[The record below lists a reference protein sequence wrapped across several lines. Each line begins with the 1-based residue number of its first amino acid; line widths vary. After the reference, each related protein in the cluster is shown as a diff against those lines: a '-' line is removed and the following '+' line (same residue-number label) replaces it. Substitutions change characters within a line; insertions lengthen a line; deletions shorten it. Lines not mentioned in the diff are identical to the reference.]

1 MNKVFLTRPASGLIL
16 TFFLILFGSSYS
28 ALAQSPDPAR
38 LQQFEEAILRGEDY
52 LQAKEYAK
60 AKAEY
65 EKALSIDPSAQFPKD
80 KLAQIR
86 KFYTDPEDEARYAAA
101 VENGNRLMVTKDYEA
116 AREQFSIAINIKPED
131 KVTRD
136 KLAEAGKLALERQEM
151 LKQYEKTVSEA
162 DQIYASGDLSSAR
175 DKYTE
180 ATVLNPEENHP
191 KQRIRDIDG
200 KLSAEKAK
208 QESYDKLL
216 TEADEAYMNRD
227 FTTAKL
233 KYEQALRIKPAE
245 NYPKSMLSRVAEGM
259 TQQKDALA
267 KYQTLIASA
276 DRLFQAGDY
285 ETALTAYQQA
295 SGIMSAEEYPKTRI
309 AEING
314 RLQQQKE
321 LEENYNE
328 AITRGD
334 ALILEKKY
342 EEARTFYQQA
352 ASLKPS
358 EVYPKQKIEE
368 IAGLTAALKEAEI
381 NQSYQ
386 EAISKADNFF
396 TIPDYP
402 SALDA
407 YGQAKRIKPAE
418 NYPDQ
423 QISRIN
429 DILAKEKA
437 DQQAYNNVIAEGD
450 QLFNAGN
457 YTGAKE
463 KYNQALNIKPG
474 EAYPASQISKA
485 DQQLALQKEKDDLYL
500 KTVNEADRFYAEKNI
515 DNALDE
521 YNKAAQLKPD
531 EGYPKEQIA
540 KLQTELNN
548 LRSAEEKY
556 NNFIAEG
563 DRYFEGDNLESAAN
577 AYNNALS
584 IRPGEKYP
592 SERIA
597 RIGQEMENQRI
608 QRENY
613 AAEIAAA
620 DQLFSDGKY
629 DEARTTYTRAG
640 GILPGEN
647 YPAAQIAKIEKIIR
661 EQESLEESYAAYI
674 SEGDAAFA
682 NKNYQAATTAYQ
694 QALKLKPGEKY
705 PTERIALAGKEL
717 EAANQLSAG
726 YQKAI
731 AEGDVLFNSGSLREA
746 RDKYAEALDLQPGET
761 YPASQIERIAQMQA
775 EQLANEQKFSK
786 AIEDGDRLF
795 SAGEYRQAQTHYNA
809 ALMIKQDAAHP
820 AGRIAEIAKILG
832 EQEATD
838 KQYADAIQLGDNM
851 LSQNKLDEAAS
862 AYLQAGQLKPSEIYP
877 GSQLEL
883 IEGRREAE
891 KALNENYANAII
903 TADAAFE
910 SKDYSQALTSYRKA
924 LELKPGNEYPSAKI
938 REINGIQEEQKM
950 LADREY
956 YEAIRQADQLFSEE
970 DYTSAVKFYENA
982 SALKP
987 GEKHPQDRI
996 LAIRTILQERTL
1008 NQLAT
1013 YNKHIMNAD
1022 RLYQDKI
1029 FDQAID
1035 AYLAASIARPDES
1048 YPGEMIGK
1056 IRKYLEDHAMVDLI
1070 SDPTVIDADT
1080 EKKFSF
1086 NPIEMRLRK
1095 NNYVSIKGRK
1105 TSEADPK
1112 VYVNYGKGNQKNGG
1126 IVIRSITT
1134 EENGDYLVRVSIQDK
1149 WYREDNNWIAIY
1161 AEGGSIEISKM
1172 QIAQGD

>member
-1 MNKVFLTRPASGLIL
+1 MIKYFSIRILSAFLLICSL
-16 TFFLILFGSSYS
+16 FLGCGINAY
-28 ALAQSPDPAR
+28 AQSIDPAR
-38 LQQFEEAILRGEDY
+38 LQQFEEAILRGEEF
-52 LQAKEYAK
+52 LQAKDYAR

-65 EKALSIDPSAQFPKD
+65 QKALNIDPSAKFPKD

-86 KFYTDPEDEARYAAA
+86 KVYTDPEDEVRFTNA
-101 VENGNRLMVTKDYEA
+101 VEQGNRLMLAKNFDAAKD
-116 AREQFSIAINIKPED
+116 QFSIAVNIKPED
-131 KVTRD
+131 KTIRD
-136 KLAEAGKLALERQEM
+136 KLAEAERLAKERQEM
-151 LKQYEKTVSEA
+151 VNQYEKIVAEA
-162 DQIYASGDLSSAR
+162 DKLYTSGNLQAAREKYAEASA
-175 DKYTE
+175 
-180 ATVLNPEENHP
+180 LNPEENHP
-191 KQRIRDIDG
+191 KQRIRDIDNN
-200 KLSAEKAK
+200 LASEKAK
-208 QESYDKLL
+208 QELYEKLL

-233 KYEQALRIKPAE
+233 KYEQALKIKPAD

-295 SGIMSAEEYPKTRI
+295 SGIMSSEEYPKTRI

-314 RLQQQKE
+314 ILQQQKE
-321 LEENYNE
+321 LEENYND

-342 EEARTFYQQA
+342 EEARAIFQQA
-352 ASLKPS
+352 ATLKPT
-358 EVYPKQKIEE
+358 ETYPKQKIEE

-407 YGQAKRIKPAE
+407 YGQAKKIKPAE

-429 DILAKEKA
+429 DILTKEKA
-437 DQQAYNNVIAEGD
+437 DQQAYSNVIAEGD

-500 KTVNEADRFYAEKNI
+500 KTVSEADRLYAEKNVN
-515 DNALDE
+515 NALTE
-521 YNKAAQLKPD
+521 YNKAALLKP
-531 EGYPKEQIA
+531 EEVYPKEQIA
-540 KLQTELNN
+540 KLQTELDN

-556 NNFIAEG
+556 KNYIAEG
-563 DRYFEGDNLESAAN
+563 DRLYDNRDLQNSAN
-577 AYNNALS
+577 AYNNALA

-613 AAEIAAA
+613 STEIAKA
-620 DQLFSDGKY
+620 DQMFSDGKY
-629 DEARTTYTRAG
+629 EEARTTYTRAA

-647 YPAAQIAKIEKIIR
+647 YPPEQIAKIEKIIR
-661 EQESLEESYAAYI
+661 DRESLEENYAAYI

-682 NKNYQAATTAYQ
+682 NKQYQAARSSYQ
-694 QALKLKPGEKY
+694 QALMLKPGEKY
-705 PTERIALAGKEL
+705 PTDRIALTDKEL
-717 EAANQLSAG
+717 ETAMQLSAG

-731 AEGDVLFNSGSLREA
+731 AEGDILFNSGSLGEA
-746 RDKYAEALDLQPGET
+746 RDKYAGALKLQPGET
-761 YPASQIERIAQMQA
+761 YPAIQIERIAQMQA

-862 AYLQAGQLKPSEIYP
+862 AYLQAGQLKPSETYP

-910 SKDYSQALTSYRKA
+910 SKDYSQALASYRKA
-924 LELKPGNEYPSAKI
+924 LELKPGSEYPSAKI

-1013 YNKHIMNAD
+1013 YNKHIINAD

-1035 AYLAASIARPDES
+1035 AYLAASIARPDET

-1070 SDPTVIDADT
+1070 SDPTIIDADT
-1080 EKKFSF
+1080 EKRFSF

>member
-1 MNKVFLTRPASGLIL
+1 MIKYFSTRPLSVFLLACSL
-16 TFFLILFGSSYS
+16 FLGYGIE
-28 ALAQSPDPAR
+28 ANAQSIDPAR
-38 LQQFEEAILRGEDY
+38 LQQFEEAILRGEEF
-52 LQAKEYAK
+52 LQAKDYAR

-65 EKALSIDPSAQFPKD
+65 QKALSIDPSAKFPKD

-86 KFYTDPEDEARYAAA
+86 KFYTDPEDEARFSNA
-101 VENGNRLMVTKDYEA
+101 VEQGNRLLLAKNFEA
-116 AREQFSIAINIKPED
+116 ARDQFSIAVNIKPED
-131 KVTRD
+131 KSSRD
-136 KLAEAGKLALERQEM
+136 KLAEAERLARERQEM
-151 LKQYEKTVSEA
+151 VNQFEKIVAEA
-162 DQIYASGDLSSAR
+162 DKLYTSGNMQAAR
-175 DKYTE
+175 DKYAE
-180 ATVLNPEENHP
+180 ASALIPEQSLP
-191 KQRIRDIDG
+191 QQRIRDIDG
-200 KLSAEKAK
+200 KLASEKAK
-208 QESYDKLL
+208 QDSYDNLL
-216 TEADEAYMNRD
+216 TEADEAYMNRN
-227 FTTAKL
+227 FVTAKL
-233 KYEQALRIKPAE
+233 KYEQALKIKPSE
-245 NYPKSMLSRVAEGM
+245 NYPKSMLSRVAEGL

-267 KYQTLIASA
+267 NYQTVIASA
-276 DRLFQAGDY
+276 DRLFQTGDY
-285 ETALTAYQQA
+285 ETALGAYQQA
-295 SGIMSAEEYPKTRI
+295 AGILPEEKYPKTRI
-309 AEING
+309 GEING
-314 RLQQQKE
+314 LLQQQKE
-321 LEENYNE
+321 LEENYND
-328 AITRGD
+328 AVTRGD
-334 ALILEKKY
+334 ALMLEKKY
-342 EEARTFYQQA
+342 EEARTIFQQA
-352 ASLKPS
+352 SALKPS
-358 EVYPKQKIEE
+358 ETYPRQKIAE
-368 IAGLTAALKEAEI
+368 IAGLTAAAKEAEL
-381 NQSYQ
+381 NKAYQ
-386 EAISKADNFF
+386 EAISTADNFF
-396 TIPDYP
+396 SIPDYP
-402 SALDA
+402 SALNA
-407 YGQAKRIKPAE
+407 YGQAKTIKPAE
-418 NYPDQ
+418 HYPDQ

-437 DQQAYNNVIAEGD
+437 DQQAFSNAIAEAD
-450 QLFNAGN
+450 QLFNSGN

-463 KYNQALNIKPG
+463 KYNQALGIKPG

-485 DQQLALQKEKDDLYL
+485 DQQLAFQKEKDELYL
-500 KTVNEADRFYAEKNI
+500 KTVKEADRMYADKNVS
-515 DNALDE
+515 NALAE
-521 YNKAAQLKPD
+521 YNKAALLKPG
-531 EGYPKEQIA
+531 ETYPKEQIA
-540 KLQTELNN
+540 KLQTELDN

-563 DRYFEGDNLESAAN
+563 DRLYANRDLENSAN
-577 AYNNALS
+577 AYNNALA

-613 AAEIAAA
+613 SAEIAKA
-620 DQLFSDGKY
+620 DQMFSDGKY
-629 DEARTTYTRAG
+629 GEASKTYTRAA

-647 YPAAQIAKIEKIIR
+647 YPQEQIAKIEKIIR
-661 EQESLEESYAAYI
+661 ERESLEESYAAYI

-682 NKNYQAATTAYQ
+682 DKNYQAATTAYQ

-717 EAANQLSAG
+717 ETALQLSAG

-731 AEGDVLFNSGSLREA
+731 TEGDILFNSGSLREA
-746 RDKYAEALDLQPGET
+746 RDKYADALKLQPGET

-775 EQLANEQKFSK
+775 EQLANEQKFNK
-786 AIEDGDRLF
+786 AIEDGDRF
-795 SAGEYRQAQTHYNA
+795 FNARDYRQAQTLYNE
-809 ALMIKQDAAHP
+809 ALLIRQNAAHP

-838 KQYADAIQLGDNM
+838 KQYADAIQLGDNL
-851 LSQNKLDEAAS
+851 LSQNQLDEAVM
-862 AYLQAGQLKPSEIYP
+862 AYQQAARLKPSESYP
-877 GSQLEL
+877 GKQIEL
-883 IEGRREAE
+883 IELKKSEA
-891 KALNENYANAII
+891 KTLSENYASTISA
-903 TADAAFE
+903 ADAAFE
-910 SKDYSQALTSYRKA
+910 TKNYSVALASYQKA
-924 LELKPGNEYPSAKI
+924 LDYKPGSEYPSSKI
-938 REINGIQEEQKM
+938 REINGILEEQKM

-996 LAIRTILQERTL
+996 LAIRTIMQERTL

-1013 YNKHIMNAD
+1013 YNKHIINAD

-1035 AYLAASIARPDES
+1035 AYLAAFNARPDET
-1048 YPGEMIGK
+1048 YPGEMIRK

-1149 WYREDNNWIAIY
+1149 WYREDNNWIGIY